1 MSVIHKKI
9 KTKYDIEQMKDIIN
23 NKILSNS
30 AVNSIVNDYYWVDD
44 TLKLTAKVGNGTIKL
59 FPQLAEIII
68 ELNVFGKMA
77 GKTLE
82 DTLDKEFKKLEA

>member
-9 KTKYDIEQMKDIIN
+9 TTKYDVEQMRDIIN

-30 AVNSIVNDYYWVDD
+30 AVKSLVNDYYWVDD
-44 TLKLTAKVGNGTIKL
+44 TLKITAKIGNGTIKL

-77 GKTLE
+77 GKSLE
-82 DTLDKEFKKLEA
+82 ETLDKEFKKLKA